1 MANYKKVAE
10 QILSTVGGA
19 ENVASVTHCMTRLRF
34 SLKDESLSN
43 DEKLEDISSIISV
56 VHAGGQVQL
65 VVGPTVDKVYDEVCK
80 QGGFEV
86 TVSIDE
92 ELDGPQLSW
101 KERLAPKHLF
111 NQLLDAVSGAI
122 TPILPIFCVAGIF
135 KMLVILFG
143 PEGAGFMSETS
154 DLYRILSLVGDAAYY
169 YFPVF
174 AAYSSA
180 KKFKTSPVLALL
192 IAVVMIYPD
201 MLAIVEDGKPFSVFG
216 IPMQLVNY
224 TQAVLPVILI
234 TWAQSYIERFFKK
247 ISPDMLR
254 VLIVPVGTVLVMLP
268 VALCLCGPAV
278 QFV

>member
-34 SLKDESLSN
+34 NLKDESLSN

-111 NQLLDAVSGAI
+111 NQNLGRLTIFHVHLLQSRKAI
-122 TPILPIFCVAGIF
+122 GTNIFVQQLIIPNNGNP
-135 KMLVILFG
+135 LLFI
-143 PEGAGFMSETS
+143 MQQ
-154 DLYRILSLVGDAAYY
+154 
-169 YFPVF
+169 
-174 AAYSSA
+174 
-180 KKFKTSPVLALL
+180 PVLSRTHPTGNGEHA
-192 IAVVMIYPD
+192 
-201 MLAIVEDGKPFSVFG
+201 
-216 IPMQLVNY
+216 
-224 TQAVLPVILI
+224 
-234 TWAQSYIERFFKK
+234 
-247 ISPDMLR
+247 
-254 VLIVPVGTVLVMLP
+254 
-268 VALCLCGPAV
+268 
-278 QFV
+278 

>member
-34 SLKDESLSN
+34 NLKDESLSN

-135 KMLVILFG
+135 KMLVISVWARRRRFYVRNER
-143 PEGAGFMSETS
+143 PVS
-154 DLYRILSLVGDAAYY
+154 DP
-169 YFPVF
+169 FPGGRCG
-174 AAYSSA
+174 
-180 KKFKTSPVLALL
+180 VLLL
-192 IAVVMIYPD
+192 PGVCR
-201 MLAIVEDGKPFSVFG
+201 L
-216 IPMQLVNY
+216 
-224 TQAVLPVILI
+224 
-234 TWAQSYIERFFKK
+234 
-247 ISPDMLR
+247 
-254 VLIVPVGTVLVMLP
+254 
-268 VALCLCGPAV
+268 
-278 QFV
+278 

>member
-65 VVGPTVDKVYDEVCK
+65 VIGPTVDKVYDEVCK

-143 PEGAGFMSETS
+143 PEGAGLCPKRATCIGSFPWWAMRRTITS
-154 DLYRILSLVGDAAYY
+154 RYLLPTVRLR
-169 YFPVF
+169 
-174 AAYSSA
+174 SS
-180 KKFKTSPVLALL
+180 K
-192 IAVVMIYPD
+192 
-201 MLAIVEDGKPFSVFG
+201 
-216 IPMQLVNY
+216 
-224 TQAVLPVILI
+224 
-234 TWAQSYIERFFKK
+234 R
-247 ISPDMLR
+247 
-254 VLIVPVGTVLVMLP
+254 
-268 VALCLCGPAV
+268 ALCWHCSSPL
-278 QFV
+278 

>member
-34 SLKDESLSN
+34 NLKDESLSN

-122 TPILPIFCVAGIF
+122 PPMDLEISMAMGVVTDLGVSEKIISRDAPISFAMSTTDTIPVMQPANCEITIFNACF
-135 KMLVILFG
+135 
-143 PEGAGFMSETS
+143 
-154 DLYRILSLVGDAAYY
+154 
-169 YFPVF
+169 
-174 AAYSSA
+174 
-180 KKFKTSPVLALL
+180 
-192 IAVVMIYPD
+192 
-201 MLAIVEDGKPFSVFG
+201 
-216 IPMQLVNY
+216 
-224 TQAVLPVILI
+224 LI
-234 TWAQSYIERFFKK
+234 TFI
-247 ISPDMLR
+247 
-254 VLIVPVGTVLVMLP
+254 
-268 VALCLCGPAV
+268 CL
-278 QFV
+278 